1 MTAYHKELAA
11 GRWSEFSL
19 AEQLGNVGSEIS
31 RAINWRGRNQQF
43 QERALDRALEL
54 LDLTTQTL
62 DSKVRLKE
70 LLRVREAL
78 VDAILGGQEYGS
90 TLEDL
95 NKYFLNF
102 AYLARK
108 YEP

>member
-1 MTAYHKELAA
+1 MTVYHQDLAA
-11 GRWSEFSL
+11 GRWSAFSL

-54 LDLTTQTL
+54 LDLTIANSRATL
-62 DSKVRLKE
+62 RLKE
-70 LLRVREAL
+70 LLRVREVLA
-78 VDAILGGQEYGS
+78 DAILGGEEYGS

-95 NKYFLNF
+95 NKYFFNF

-108 YEP
+108 